1 MKNSIRYNYRET
13 NTYSSHSPLPSK
25 PKPPTAVPLTS
36 NLQYPRARHYKSPNS
51 TPTTSPMPSRQVTT
65 EEVSTCFSDKKV
77 KEQYY
82 YKQKITQ
89 QEKRIQIL
97 ELENKKLSNHH
108 QPDYWDNEMHKKNDE
123 MRKLENQLK
132 YYMEL
137 AADNNDKEN
146 LIVEI
151 SEKDKKIEDLTKDL
165 ETMNEN
171 LEDLKIKYLKV
182 VKSNEKLKENEKMFL
197 KKEECDTLMRQ
208 IQELE
213 VTLEIQAKQFA
224 EINLENE
231 KLRKDVNVAS
241 LSYFAQDIG
250 KIKVEM
256 GKLMIVVEDFVKGK
270 EISLKGLLGVVDFVK
285 VEPVKQIS
293 NDIVSIK
300 GDLNKILNIITDFH
314 AEQSANMACRTQ

>member
-13 NTYSSHSPLPSK
+13 NTYGSHSPLPTKAK
-25 PKPPTAVPLTS
+25 PSTTATPTSHP
-36 NLQYPRARHYKSPNS
+36 QYPRARHYKSPDS
-51 TPTTSPMPSRQVTT
+51 TPTTSPMPSRQVTS

-82 YKQKITQ
+82 YKQRVTL

-97 ELENKKLSNHH
+97 ESENKRLTSQH
-108 QPDYWDNEMHKKNDE
+108 QPDYWDIEMHKKNDE
-123 MRKLENQLK
+123 MKKLENQLN

-137 AADNNDKEN
+137 AADNSDKEN
-146 LIVEI
+146 LIAEI
-151 SEKDKKIEDLTKDL
+151 SEKDKKIEGLSKEL
-165 ETMNEN
+165 EKMSQN
-171 LEDLKIKYLKV
+171 LDELEIKYLKV
-182 VKSNEKLKENEKMFL
+182 LKDNEKLKENEKMFL
-197 KKEECDTLMRQ
+197 KKEECDCLMRQ

-213 VTLEIQAKQFA
+213 VSLEIQAKQFG

-241 LSYFAQDIG
+241 FSYFAQDIG
-250 KIKVEM
+250 KIKAEM
-256 GKLMIVVEDFVKGK
+256 SKLMIVVEYFVKGK
-270 EISLKGLLGVVDFVK
+270 EISLKGLLGVVDTGK

-300 GDLNKILNIITDFH
+300 GDLNKILNLITDYH
-314 AEQSANMACRTQ
+314 AEQSANTACHSQ